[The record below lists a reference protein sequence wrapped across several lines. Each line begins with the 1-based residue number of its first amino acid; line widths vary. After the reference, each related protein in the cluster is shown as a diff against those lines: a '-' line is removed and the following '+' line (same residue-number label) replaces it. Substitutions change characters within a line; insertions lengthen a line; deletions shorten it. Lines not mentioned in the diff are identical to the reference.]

1 MRGMLRIFRT
11 KSLETAKIF
20 EFIDSFLMD
29 YGKIHLLLSDGI
41 ILDLRSMF
49 DGDQLESIFIQ
60 RILTSYQLEKILM
73 DSDDMPFYMAIRS
86 EVISDWK
93 KSTLEGIYDILKIKT
108 NYRGCNIWMH
118 IVGNSGVFEKYL
130 GEWRFHTAAER
141 KNMGIYAW
149 EEQPR
154 Q

>member
-1 MRGMLRIFRT
+1 MRGILRIFRT
-11 KSLETAKIF
+11 KSLETSRIL
-20 EFIDSFLMD
+20 EFTDLFLIE
-29 YGKIHLLLSDGI
+29 YGKVHLLLSDGI

-73 DSDDMPFYMAIRS
+73 DSDDMPFYMIIRS

-93 KSTLEGIYDILKIKT
+93 KNTLEGIYDILKIKT
-108 NYRGCNIWMH
+108 NYRGCNIWMN
-118 IVGNSGVFEKYL
+118 IVGNSGTFEKYL
-130 GEWRFHTAAER
+130 GEWRFHTASER

-149 EEQPR
+149 EDQPQR
-154 Q
+154 